1 MRNRSNSGN
10 HSQKNKSTWTWKSS
24 SAMQCHLWK
33 TSKQLPTDNDDNG
46 IRRKQWQISGRHG
59 WTCMKGRNQV
69 DKIYPFGPLK
79 LYFSLCWICFMKF
92 SWRDR
97 WQSIELH
104 HPISSSNVICNITG
118 ELSCSCTFV
127 FLIELWYLE
136 FLLLHFQLGV
146 MQSIQ
151 SKNFLWMGIS

>member
-59 WTCMKGRNQV
+59 WTCMKRRNQV

-92 SWRDR
+92 YWRDR
-97 WQSIELH
+97 WQSSELH
-104 HPISSSNVICNITG
+104 HPISSSNVILQNHWRTFMFMYLCFSHWAMISRIPLVTFPIRCDAIT
-118 ELSCSCTFV
+118 
-127 FLIELWYLE
+127 
-136 FLLLHFQLGV
+136 
-146 MQSIQ
+146 
-151 SKNFLWMGIS
+151 SKQKLFMNGN